1 MSQRER
7 EAGHVSNITE
17 LNVNSVN
24 NTSFVVSTLKTGGI
38 VAQHL

>member
-24 NTSFVVSTLKTGGI
+24 NPSFVATTPKMGGI